1 MDSCTS
7 WALSAKSSSLNCVQQ
22 ESVPSHLAL
31 HLEMHLIALSLSVN
45 AYITCSSSS
54 LFYVFWWECL
64 IFSSVMRCFMACYCS
79 VAMQTAEQTHY
90 ILVKLHWK
98 HFSSSYWST
107 DCVALFFLCSHSFD
121 FDMWRRRRAE
131 WNQFVLSETC
141 YSAADVCQMLS
152 QPV

>member
-1 MDSCTS
+1 
-7 WALSAKSSSLNCVQQ
+7 
-22 ESVPSHLAL
+22 
-31 HLEMHLIALSLSVN
+31 
-45 AYITCSSSS
+45 
-54 LFYVFWWECL
+54 
-64 IFSSVMRCFMACYCS
+64 MRCFMACYCS

-90 ILVKLHWK
+90 ILVRLHWK

-152 QPV
+152 KRKKRTESVGLYDCWQKHYMYISTCICLDIRGKLHYNYFMIRDYYCTVKIQMKKDPIKMFSG